1 MDHETHAQDLE
12 TEYAEGKPFEAARCA
27 DDEGNDDG
35 PEARTDAVDVG
46 YVASVGDRETMNGLK
61 IVVED

>member
-12 TEYAEGKPFEAARCA
+12 TEHIEGKPFETARYA

-35 PEARTDAVDVG
+35 PEARADAVDVG
-46 YVASVGDRETMNGLK
+46 YVAGVGDREPMNGLK
-61 IVVED
+61 VVVEG